1 MTERHYIDL
10 LITGEDITL
19 DSGGVPLLCDNRA
32 SIAQDIKHALLE
44 SGLVTALIAERSQIA
59 RKDLILQMVLLI
71 EDDERLVPGTI
82 RIIEQ
87 AAERL
92 LITADTVEFG
102 ALEAQ
107 EVKLNE

>member
-1 MTERHYIDL
+1 MIERKYIDL

-19 DSGGVPLLCDNRA
+19 DNGAMPRLCDNRV

-44 SGLVTALIAERSQIA
+44 SGLVTALIAERSTII
-59 RKDLILQMVLLI
+59 RKDILLQMMLLI

-82 RIIEQ
+82 RILEQ
-87 AAERL
+87 TSDRL

-102 ALEAQ
+102 EIPPQ
-107 EVKLNE
+107 EVRLNE

>member
-1 MTERHYIDL
+1 MQDSKYIDI

-19 DSGGVPLLCDNRA
+19 DSGRMPLLCDNRV

-44 SGLVTALIAERSQIA
+44 SGLVTALIGERSQIA

-82 RIIEQ
+82 RILEQ
-87 AAERL
+87 ASDRL

-102 ALEAQ
+102 EISPQ
-107 EVKLNE
+107 EIKLNE

>member
-1 MTERHYIDL
+1 MERYYLDL

-19 DSGGVPLLCDNRA
+19 DSGGLPVLCDNRV

-44 SGLVTALIAERSQIA
+44 SGLVTALIGERSQIA

-82 RIIEQ
+82 RIFEQ
-87 AAERL
+87 ETDRL
-92 LITADTVEFG
+92 LITAETVEFG
-102 ALEAQ
+102 EIAPQ
-107 EVKLNE
+107 EIKLNE